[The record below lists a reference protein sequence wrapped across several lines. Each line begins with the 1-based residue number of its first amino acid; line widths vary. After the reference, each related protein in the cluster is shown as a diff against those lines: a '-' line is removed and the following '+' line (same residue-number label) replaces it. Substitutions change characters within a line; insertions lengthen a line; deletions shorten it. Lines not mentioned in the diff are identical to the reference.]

1 MDFSTG
7 RMKYK
12 QPLPPQ
18 LNGKQSAAASPAA
31 ALQLTRNANFK
42 SSLPCSQTTQSDKI
56 TPTVGRAVNTLMG
69 KNMQVSIL
77 SNWLGRNHSEFQYPY
92 TYTLAIR

>member
-7 RMKYK
+7 RMKHK
-12 QPLPPQ
+12 QPMPPQ

-31 ALQLTRNANFK
+31 C
-42 SSLPCSQTTQSDKI
+42 SSSPGTYKKCKFLIISAMLPGKI

-69 KNMQVSIL
+69 KNICVSIL
-77 SNWLGRNHSEFQYPY
+77 NNWLGRNHSEFQYPY